1 MNCACVKNDLTCP
14 PHTWVSG
21 EMGDSERIC
30 ITQFEQKEYDS
41 FAYENEDI
49 PGENTHTHKTCILLL
64 YVYNTGSC
72 KNRLLWIWYLEQMMS
87 WIQCCCAGSFLL
99 AIIHIGI
106 LCRPS
111 KIGHH
116 SSGQH
121 VSFVI
126 LLLYHHI
133 LVLISLFRW
142 PRVHGGYPAGRGR
155 HRRGSLPTED
165 IPGNQCF
172 GSVFYWIR
180 IRILAIF

>member
-1 MNCACVKNDLTCP
+1 MTWPAPPTRGWAERWGTVKGFASLSSSRRSTTRLP
-14 PHTWVSG
+14 MKMRTSLV
-21 EMGDSERIC
+21 RIH
-30 ITQFEQKEYDS
+30 
-41 FAYENEDI
+41 
-49 PGENTHTHKTCILLL
+49 THTHKTCILLL

-126 LLLYHHI
+126 LLLYHI